1 MKSYRKELFFNLP
14 TRRGLRNITADV
26 QSAIDESGVRE
37 GLCPICGADR
47 NKVSCTCLEDAQ
59 SDRAPAGTERPED
72 GRFAGEVTNPFSALK
87 AMINSDEEV

>member
-14 TRRGLRNITADV
+14 TRRGLRNITREV
-26 QSAIDESGVRE
+26 QAAIDESGVRE
-37 GLCPICGADR
+37 GLCPVCGADR
-47 NKVSCTCLEDAQ
+47 NEVSCTCLEDAQ
-59 SDRAPAGTERPED
+59 SASEGTERPDEE